1 MSHLNRLDSLLAN
14 LKNIISYLEHKSKP
28 AFGNVHTVWA
38 MVKEGLEILVPEESI
53 QTFDEIDQTIRNFP
67 NNTDENLQCRI
78 TCLQTN
84 VPILIQILEDS
95 AKITD

>member
-1 MSHLNRLDSLLAN
+1 MSHLNRLDSLLAS
-14 LKNIISYLEHKSKP
+14 LENIVGYLAYNPSISFAKIP
-28 AFGNVHTVWA
+28 NVWA
-38 MVKEGLEILVPEESI
+38 MVREGLEILVPEESI